1 MSVDENGEVVTTL
14 KQVANDDVADLS
26 IHGTE
31 KLIEGSITAK
41 TLNVQEIFGD
51 NATIRSLIAANIDV
65 TRCLH
70 ERQRSMP
77 SMRWTS
83 QATPTSS

>member
-41 TLNVQEIFGD
+41 TLNG
-51 NATIRSLIAANIDV
+51 RSSV
-65 TRCLH
+65 TTL
-70 ERQRSMP
+70 RSE
-77 SMRWTS
+77 
-83 QATPTSS
+83 A